1 MGITL
6 SKAFA
11 RPLQTGGTQD
21 ISYRPFQSG
30 LIMASKKGA
39 RCKIA
44 KKSREK
50 AQRNSEYLSRP
61 TSTPRCEA
69 RGEGHSSLRSVLPL
83 PIVVVCVGFCSD
95 GEVGVRLTFEA

>member
-6 SKAFA
+6 SKVFA

-30 LIMASKKGA
+30 LIMASKKGV

-69 RGEGHSSLRSVLPL
+69 RGEGHSGATYLKYFMVLYL
-83 PIVVVCVGFCSD
+83 DDDICSCTAIYSP
-95 GEVGVRLTFEA
+95 EP

>member
-11 RPLQTGGTQD
+11 LPLQTGGTQD
-21 ISYRPFQSG
+21 ISYRPFQSR
-30 LIMASKKGA
+30 LIMALKKGA

-69 RGEGHSSLRSVLPL
+69 RGEGHSSL
-83 PIVVVCVGFCSD
+83 FT
-95 GEVGVRLTFEA
+95 TF

>member
-69 RGEGHSSLRSVLPL
+69 RGEGHSPRIRDGFSFDM
-83 PIVVVCVGFCSD
+83 FCS
-95 GEVGVRLTFEA
+95 GLKK